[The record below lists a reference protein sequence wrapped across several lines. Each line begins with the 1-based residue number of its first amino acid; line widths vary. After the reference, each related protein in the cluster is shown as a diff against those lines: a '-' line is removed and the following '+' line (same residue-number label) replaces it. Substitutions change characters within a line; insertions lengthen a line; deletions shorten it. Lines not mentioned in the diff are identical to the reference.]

1 MNDFKR
7 LNELNKELKSKLNS
21 LYKDY
26 DNELVKR
33 GLEIAKFQGSQ
44 SEKTAILR
52 RIVDLKVDPLINE
65 LKKLGRN
72 EEEILEI
79 REKMYDYTREIHE
92 NLHTELIKKIKEE
105 QILDEFYLEL
115 INGVHNVGVVI
126 NDMQK
131 SWQAHIVDGINKEF
145 ETKFKDMNKARDFI
159 SQNGLFQLDTNGEV
173 CDRTYGAV
181 VKNGEKFEF
190 KPYAVV
196 FESDIR
202 MLESK
207 FDEMIA
213 VLKKIATNEEQSAY
227 INYFIKLKEAFC
239 QRENSKVI
247 SAWQE
252 AEIAWMD
259 VRSPIQVGHPLE
271 YYEDAYTHA
280 VALEWDIRL
289 AEVSEFNEDKF
300 KQDIKDSF
308 EKIYKQVVANSLK
321 MHELVLSNINKTQL
335 YISNPMI
342 YYGAELNGLFSAQ
355 VVPNDEFVSK
365 KCGKKIFAFVNH
377 VYESAKA
384 RPFMRLSGEI
394 FDRDFLNFGREIL
407 FTKPEVWR
415 RVYEISTIGHEFG
428 HVLFV
433 SEDSEKEMNTGGVF
447 KFIEEYK
454 ATTGGLVNFFL
465 HEEEMYKLPVFHELI
480 ARCVGLIAWREV
492 DEVRAYYCEGLI
504 HLSLLF
510 KAGVLGFKDEKL
522 SVNFSLQSY
531 EKFKE
536 ICMKNY
542 EDLATHY
549 VKKAEAG
556 EFLAKFCEP
565 DGQSYLPKDEN
576 VREFV
581 KFYFD
586 LYQKIGNEID
596 NSGEW
601 ERWQERANE
610 IYKKECV

>member
-1 MNDFKR
+1 MNDFVRVSQILKAFKA
-7 LNELNKELKSKLNS
+7 ELNA
-21 LYKDY
+21 LYTNLE
-26 DNELVKR
+26 DNEILSE
-33 GLEIAKFQGSQ
+33 GLKIAGFEGAK
-44 SEKTAILR
+44 SEKIAVLR
-52 RIVDLKVDPLINE
+52 RVVDLKEEPLENE
-65 LKKLGRN
+65 LKKLKKS
-72 EEEILEI
+72 EEEIKAVKDRMFI
-79 REKMYDYTREIHE
+79 YVK
-92 NLHTELIKKIKEE
+92 NLYESRHANLID
-105 QILDEFYLEL
+105 QIAQEGVLDEFYITLL
-115 INGVHNVGVVI
+115 KGVHDIGLAM
-126 NDMQK
+126 NDWQI
-131 SWQAHIVDGINKEF
+131 SWNKQILQTTNKEF
-145 ETKFKDMNKARDFI
+145 EAKFKDFNEALKFIDENK
-159 SQNGLFQLDTNGEV
+159 LFQTEPSGEKA
-173 CDRTYGAV
+173 DRSYGAV
-181 VKNGEKFEF
+181 VKSGEKYEF
-190 KPYAVV
+190 VPYVLAFKDEVGKV
-196 FESDIR
+196 ANRLDKMIES
-202 MLESK
+202 
-207 FDEMIA
+207 
-213 VLKKIATNEEQSAY
+213 LKKIASQEDHKSY
-227 INYFIKLKEAFC
+227 VNYFIKLKDAFC
-239 QRENSKVI
+239 ERGNSKVI

-259 VRSPIQVGHPLE
+259 VRSQLQVGHPLE

-289 AEVSEFNEDKF
+289 AEVSEFDEEKF
-300 KQDIKDSF
+300 RREIKESF

-394 FDRDFLNFGREIL
+394 FDKEFLNFGREIL

-556 EFLAKFCEP
+556 EFLAKFCER
-565 DGQSYLPKDEN
+565 DGQSYLPKDET
-576 VREFV
+576 VKEFV
-581 KFYFD
+581 KFYYD
-586 LYQKIGNEID
+586 KYQKIGNEVD

-601 ERWQERANE
+601 QKWQEIA
-610 IYKKECV
+610 KKQN

>member
-7 LNELNKELKSKLNS
+7 LNELNRELKSELNS

-33 GLEIAKFQGSQ
+33 GLEIAKFQGSV

-65 LKKLGRN
+65 LKKLERS
-72 EEEILEI
+72 EEGIREI
-79 REKMYDYTREIHE
+79 REKMYDYAREIHE
-92 NLHTELIKKIKEE
+92 NLHIRLIEKIKQEQILEEFYVELIK
-105 QILDEFYLEL
+105 
-115 INGVHNVGVVI
+115 GVHNVGVVL
-126 NDMQK
+126 NEMQK
-131 SWQAHIVDGINKEF
+131 SWQAHIIDGVNKKF
-145 ETKFKDMNKARDFI
+145 EAKFADMNEAREFI
-159 SQNGLFQLDTNGEV
+159 SQNKLFQLDCEDEI

-181 VKNGEKFEF
+181 VQTGDKFEF

-196 FESDIR
+196 FQSDIKR
-202 MLESK
+202 LEDK
-207 FDEMIA
+207 FDDMIA
-213 VLKKIATNEEQSAY
+213 ALKNLAKNEEQSAY

-239 QRENSKVI
+239 ERENSKII

-259 VRSPIQVGHPLE
+259 VRSPLQVGHPLE

-289 AEVSEFNEDKF
+289 AEVSEFDEEKF
-300 KQDIKDSF
+300 RAQIKDSF
-308 EKIYKQVVANSLK
+308 EQIYNQTAINIPK
-321 MHELVLSNINKTQL
+321 MHELVISNINKTQL

-342 YYGAELNGLFSAQ
+342 YYAAELNGLFSAQ

-384 RPFMRLSGEI
+384 RPFMKLASEI
-394 FDRDFLNFGREIL
+394 FDKEFLDFGREIL
-407 FTKPEVWR
+407 FTKPSVWK

-428 HVLFV
+428 HIFFIG
-433 SEDSEKEMNTGGVF
+433 EDTEKSMNTGGVF

-465 HEEEMYKLPVFHELI
+465 HEEEEYKMPVFHDLI
-480 ARCVGLIAWREV
+480 ARSVGLIAWREV

-510 KAGVLGFKDEKL
+510 KAGVLSFKDDKL
-522 SVNFSLQSY
+522 SVNFSLESY

-536 ICMKNY
+536 ICMQNY
-542 EDLATHY
+542 ENLASHY
-549 VKKAEAG
+549 AKKAEAG
-556 EFLAKFCEP
+556 EFLAKFCERE
-565 DGQSYLPKDEN
+565 GQSYLPKDEKAK
-576 VREFV
+576 EFV
-581 KFYFD
+581 KFYYD
-586 LYQKIGNEID
+586 KYQKIGNEVD
-596 NSGEW
+596 DSGEW
-601 ERWQERANE
+601 QKWQEIAE
-610 IYKKECV
+610 KKS

>member
-7 LNELNKELKSKLNS
+7 LNELNKELKSELNS

-33 GLEIAKFQGSQ
+33 GLKIAKFQGSV

-65 LKKLGRN
+65 LKKLKRSEG
-72 EEEILEI
+72 EI
-79 REKMYDYTREIHE
+79 REIRENMYEYVREIHE
-92 NLHTELIKKIKEE
+92 NLHERLIDRIKREEILEEFYVELIK
-105 QILDEFYLEL
+105 
-115 INGVHNVGVVI
+115 GVHSIGVLI

-131 SWQAHIVDGINKEF
+131 SWQSHIIDGVNKKF
-145 ETKFKDMNKARDFI
+145 EAKFADMNEARDFI
-159 SQNGLFQLDTNGEV
+159 SQNGLFQLDPSGEV
-173 CDRTYGAV
+173 CDRAYGAIV
-181 VKNGEKFEF
+181 QTGDKFEF

-196 FESDIR
+196 FASEIKR
-202 MLESK
+202 LEDK

-213 VLKKIATNEEQSAY
+213 ALKKIAANEEQSAY
-227 INYFIKLKEAFC
+227 INYFIKLKEAFS
-239 QRENSKVI
+239 QKENSKVI

-259 VRSPIQVGHPLE
+259 IRSPLQTGHPLE

-289 AEVSEFNEDKF
+289 AEISEFDEEKF
-300 KQDIKDSF
+300 KLQIKESF
-308 EKIYKQVVANSLK
+308 EKIYNQVVANSLK

-384 RPFMRLSGEI
+384 RPFMKLSSEI
-394 FDRDFLNFGREIL
+394 FDKEFLNFGREIL

-454 ATTGGLVNFFL
+454 ATAGGLVNFFL
-465 HEEEMYKLPVFHELI
+465 HEEEEYKMPVFHELI
-480 ARCVGLIAWREV
+480 ARSVGLMAWREV

-510 KAGVLGFKDEKL
+510 EAGALKFEDQKL
-522 SVNFSLQSY
+522 SVDFSLKSY

-542 EDLATHY
+542 EDLAMHY

-556 EFLAKFCEP
+556 EFLAKFCEH
-565 DGQSYLPKDEN
+565 DGQSYLPKDE
-576 VREFV
+576 RAKEFV
-581 KFYFD
+581 KFYYD
-586 LYQKIGNEID
+586 RYQKIGNELD
-596 NSGEW
+596 DSGEW
-601 ERWQERANE
+601 QKWQEAADKAYE
-610 IYKKECV
+610 KENL